1 MQGNIVVIDTSI
13 AIIILC
19 SSQKKKKTFELDSSS
34 HLKSKPKYYSLME
47 LLINKEQSI

>member
-19 SSQKKKKTFELDSSS
+19 SSQQQKTFELDGCSR
-34 HLKSKPKYYSLME
+34 LKSKPKYYSLME